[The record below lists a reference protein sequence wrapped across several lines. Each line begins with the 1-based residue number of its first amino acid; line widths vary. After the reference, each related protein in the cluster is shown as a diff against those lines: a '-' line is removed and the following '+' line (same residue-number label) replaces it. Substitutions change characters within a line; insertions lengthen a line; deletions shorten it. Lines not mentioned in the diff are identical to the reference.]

1 MFFKENFLGYQYLK
15 LRASRYPSHS
25 YGAGPSRSQ
34 AHGRPW
40 FPIPIP
46 QKVLCTWKDYQHTE
60 GIVPIVLLFLFIV
73 LDLLSLGSLSL
84 FLLGQVLRQ
93 VQAGHVEQIR
103 HGRNGL
109 HQAAEEIGGRALSVG
124 TVA

>member
-1 MFFKENFLGYQYLK
+1 VFFKENFLGYQYLK

-60 GIVPIVLLFLFIV
+60 GIVPIVLLFLFIF
-73 LDLLSLGSLSL
+73 LDFLCLGSLSL
-84 FLLGQVLRQ
+84 LLLTKILGKVKTCHIKE
-93 VQAGHVEQIR
+93 V
-103 HGRNGL
+103 
-109 HQAAEEIGGRALSVG
+109 
-124 TVA
+124 